1 MSEKLQ
7 KYLASAGIASRR
19 KAEEL
24 IAKGFIKINGKVAK
38 IGDRV
43 GPGDKVTYKG
53 KSVKAEKHVYYAFYK
68 PRGVITSLASQ
79 QGKSLKPF
87 LKTVPEKVF
96 PVGRLDKDSE
106 GLLILTNDG
115 DWANQMAHPSHDHE
129 KEYIVQL
136 NKPITDDIIKSFE
149 KGLRL
154 DNRRLRSVKV
164 KSVSQ
169 NNKLVTL
176 ILKQGLKRQIR
187 RMFEKYKIQVTYLKR
202 VRVHKY
208 KLNTLK
214 PGQLKQI
221 EP

>member
-24 IAKGFIKINGKVAK
+24 ITKGLIKVNGRVAK
-38 IGDRV
+38 IGDRIE
-43 GPGDKVTYKG
+43 PGDKVTFRG
-53 KSVKAEKHVYYAFYK
+53 KPVKVEEHAYYAFYK

-79 QGKSLKPF
+79 QGKSLKFF
-87 LKTVPEKVF
+87 LKKIPEKVF

-115 DWANQMAHPSHDHE
+115 DWANQLAHPSHDHE

-136 NKPITDDIIKSFE
+136 NKPITDEIIKSFQ

-154 DNRRLRSVKV
+154 DNRRLRPVRV
-164 KSVSQ
+164 KSVSE
-169 NNKLVTL
+169 NKKLVTL

-187 RMFEKYKIQVTYLKR
+187 RMFEKYRIRVTYLKR

-208 KLNTLK
+208 LLNTLK
-214 PGQLKQI
+214 PGQFKKI
-221 EP
+221 KP